1 MVLDWIGSLQIRE
14 RTPDRVVLSL
24 APSTQWAG
32 LALASLGVYLAVA
45 AWSLTPYLALIPAAG
60 VGLGAVL
67 ATLRRELVFD
77 REAGTLRIE
86 QRTMG
91 IGSRSVVPL
100 FHLRAVVVL
109 ARRSPQ
115 LQRVFPAPSRFVA
128 YIDRRVGGAIYLD
141 EARRCAQLMKMAE
154 AIAEVADLRL
164 EYDAAPDPSGR
175 EEL

>member
-1 MVLDWIGSLQIRE
+1 MVLDWIGSLQVRE
-14 RTPDRVVLSL
+14 RSSDRVVLSL
-24 APSTQWAG
+24 SPSTQWAG
-32 LALASLGVYLAVA
+32 IALAALGAYLAAA
-45 AWSLTPYLALIPAAG
+45 AWSISPWLALIPSVG
-60 VGLGAVL
+60 VGVGAVL
-67 ATLRRELVFD
+67 ATLRRDLVFD
-77 REAGTLRIE
+77 RDAGTLRIE

-109 ARRSPQ
+109 ARRPQ
-115 LQRVFPAPSRFVA
+115 LQRVVPASSRFVA

-164 EYDAAPDPSGR
+164 EYDAAPEPSGR

>member
-1 MVLDWIGSLQIRE
+1 MVLDWIGSLQLRE

-32 LALASLGVYLAVA
+32 IALAGLAAYLAAA
-45 AWSLTPYLALIPAAG
+45 AWSISPWLALLPAAG
-60 VGLGAVL
+60 IGLGVVL
-67 ATLRRELVFD
+67 ATLRRELVLD

-91 IGSRSVVPL
+91 LGSRSVVPL

-115 LQRVFPAPSRFVA
+115 LQRVFPTQSRFVA

-141 EARRCAQLMKMAE
+141 EARRCAHLMKMAE

-164 EYDAAPDPSGR
+164 EYDAAPDPGGR